1 MKTKAELRAELRSKM
16 IVTNVEIFEAG
27 LDDEFTPPIENCQF
41 CGKTLVVPGFWTQ
54 MIVPRGEEP
63 SSGILWR
70 GEYKGYKQPIRY
82 EGYPCACNDAKAFQK
97 ILDQQSYAEKIKME
111 ESLKKEKEK
120 QWKERLFERS
130 EIRANFP
137 NHMTFDEFKVEEFS
151 PDNSRWTQ
159 TQIAYR
165 LSKAYVESYE
175 EKVKSKDGSS
185 YGKGLFYSGST
196 GSGKTH
202 LAIATLRA
210 LTEKNVSTLA
220 VRTADLFNRLRES
233 YNDPSGVKHRELM
246 TLYTQVEVLM
256 IDDLGKTK
264 PTEWTQEKLFQI
276 LDIRANRYL
285 PVFITCNYT
294 DDELMER
301 LIPQQTGD
309 RKTAEA
315 IISRL
320 RGNTRPA
327 VMNTSDYRL
336 TRQ

>member
-1 MKTKAELRAELRSKM
+1 MKTKAELQAELKSMM
-16 IVTNVEIFEAG
+16 IVTNKQIFEAG
-27 LDDEFTPPIENCQF
+27 LEDEFTPPIENCQF
-41 CGKTLVVPGFWTQ
+41 CGKTLVIPGFWTQ

-82 EGYPCACNDAKAFQK
+82 EALACMCDDAKDFQR
-97 ILDQQSYAEKIKME
+97 ILDQQSYTEQIKMKE
-111 ESLKKEKEK
+111 ALKKVEED
-120 QWKERLFERS
+120 QWKERLLERS
-130 EIRANFP
+130 EIRTNFP
-137 NHMTFDEFKVEEFS
+137 DRMTFDEFTVEEFS
-151 PDNSRWTQ
+151 SDNSRWTQ

-175 EKVKSKDGSS
+175 EKVKSEDGSS

-210 LTEKNVSTLA
+210 LTEKKVSTLA
-220 VRTADLFNRLRES
+220 VRASDLFNRLRES
-233 YNDPSGVKHRELM
+233 YNDTSGMKHRELM

-276 LDIRANRYL
+276 IDVRANHNL

-294 DDELMER
+294 DDELIER

-320 RGNTRPA
+320 RGNTRPT

-336 TRQ
+336 TKQ